1 MENLDK
7 ILTILITHHDE
18 PMEMVEP
25 LLQSLNNQIGNIFN
39 KIHILISNNGTPP
52 IKMSDIQKYKYVAK
66 NCDIL
71 QTVNCA
77 FASSHLNYVIS
88 TVGTPYFCFIDCD
101 DRVCNISTINDII
114 NIIEKYP
121 DIDIFRFKC
130 LAYDIKTLNTNT
142 YNMATAGMWG
152 CVYKTASW
160 LNNGLSIPKDM
171 STEYDTALIQCIR
184 YNSTIHIKAIP
195 DIKFICYCV
204 RQNSSCHSIFQ
215 NDSKF
220 LNNFKDTFLMLRH
233 IKLYFEKMHIS
244 YSKFNEIYLFEIGK
258 LKWRVYQ
265 YKKLRK
271 IFSEELKAKL
281 TEIANQFL
289 AEL

>member
-1 MENLDK
+1 MKNLDK
-7 ILTILITHHDE
+7 ILTILITHHNE
-18 PMEMVEP
+18 PMEIVEP

-39 KIHILISNNGTPP
+39 KIHILISNNGTSA

-71 QTVNCA
+71 QTANCA
-77 FASSHLNYVIS
+77 SASSHLNHVIS
-88 TVGTPYFCFIDCD
+88 TVSTPYFCFIDCD
-101 DRVCNISTINDII
+101 DCVCNISTINDTI

-142 YNMATAGMWG
+142 FMATAGMWG
-152 CVYKTASW
+152 CVYKTTSW
-160 LNNGLSIPKDM
+160 LKNRLSIPKDM

-184 YNSTIHIKAIP
+184 YNSTIHIKSVP

-215 NDSKF
+215 NDDKF
-220 LNNFKDTFLMLRH
+220 LNNFKDTFLMLKH
-233 IKLYFEKMHIS
+233 IKLYFEKMCIS
-244 YSKFNEIYLFEIGK
+244 PDKFDEIYVAEMGK

-265 YKKLRK
+265 YKKRRK
-271 IFSEELKAKL
+271 IFSEEMKAEL
-281 TEIANQFL
+281 TEIFNQFL
-289 AEL
+289 TEL